1 MKIICLFIYYIFGTW
16 LPSQPVPGWKLGYK
30 LRRWLM
36 KYIAEECGLNVV
48 IKQNAYVGTGRG
60 LRIGNNSQLGV
71 NSRIGPFVWIGSD
84 VVMGP
89 DVVIMTT
96 AHAFENPGEPI
107 RLQGDLPVKSVKVG
121 NDVWIGTRVIVMP
134 GVTLGNGSVIGAGS
148 VVTRDIPP
156 LAIAAGNPAR
166 VFRKRGDRINT
177 SS

>member
-1 MKIICLFIYYIFGTW
+1 
-16 LPSQPVPGWKLGYK
+16 
-30 LRRWLM
+30 M

-71 NSRIGPFVWIGSD
+71 NSRIGPFVSIGSD
-84 VVMGP
+84 VVM
-89 DVVIMTT
+89 MTT

-166 VFRKRGDRINT
+166 VLRKRGDRINT